1 MQHPGFSFCYN
12 RIPCHYV
19 LHPERKI
26 VHGAIHSHP
35 LFPSALPAGIQTADT
50 SPSDVPAAYSGAKG
64 SLSFCVHPGTHCT
77 PCAFPEIC
85 HPSRMFPNPAQP
97 CVNEYFTLLLRR
109 LKAPE
114 ADLTDISTQ
123 RKNNTLFLKKKQKY
137 RFRIKRHYPR
147 FEWQMSHNVR
157 AA

>member
-1 MQHPGFSFCYN
+1 MQHPGFSLCYN

-35 LFPSALPAGIQTADT
+35 LFPSALPAGIQIADT

-64 SLSFCVHPGTHCT
+64 SLPF
-77 PCAFPEIC
+77 AFILALIARPVRSLSIC

-97 CVNEYFTLLLRR
+97 CVNDYFTLLLRR
-109 LKAPE
+109 LKAPD
-114 ADLTDISTQ
+114 ADLDDISLQ
-123 RKNNTLFLKKKQKY
+123 RKNNMLFLK
-137 RFRIKRHYPR
+137 
-147 FEWQMSHNVR
+147 
-157 AA
+157 

>member
-35 LFPSALPAGIQTADT
+35 LFPSALPAGIQIANT

-64 SLSFCVHPGTHCT
+64 SLPFAFILALIARPVRSLRFVILPGCSL
-77 PCAFPEIC
+77 IL
-85 HPSRMFPNPAQP
+85 RNPALTTTLRYCSEGSRHLTP
-97 CVNEYFTLLLRR
+97 IWMTFPYNEKTTCCF
-109 LKAPE
+109 
-114 ADLTDISTQ
+114 
-123 RKNNTLFLKKKQKY
+123 
-137 RFRIKRHYPR
+137 
-147 FEWQMSHNVR
+147 
-157 AA
+157 